1 MTENGEMMG
10 ELAFLTLSNG
20 SFSGSPW
27 ERDYHVS
34 GALCITSILQHLWEI
49 VYSLC
54 NLDDNSEAEGGLSYL
69 VYIFM
74 SRHRQLQS
82 LD

>member
-1 MTENGEMMG
+1 MTENGELMG
-10 ELAFLTLSNG
+10 ELVFLTLSIG

-27 ERDYHVS
+27 ERDCHLS
-34 GALCITSILQHLWEI
+34 GALCITSVLQQLWET
-49 VYSLC
+49 VYFLC
-54 NLDDNSEAEGGLSYL
+54 NLDDNSEAKGGLSYL